1 MPTHQSQRISGSP
14 VAPRFPLD
22 AVKFAMSRVP
32 ACVTNGRP
40 HRGRHRFVRPRGQD
54 GFQVPRRWQ
63 GSLLLHFILLVY
75 IFFPLFCF
83 PLLHFVVSFPSFASF
98 FFSPTKA
105 DTVLRVSS
113 LPSPREDG
121 TPRTLRRL
129 PNRSSHVCKVS
140 QLLPFYAPLL
150 FSFL

>member
-1 MPTHQSQRISGSP
+1 
-14 VAPRFPLD
+14 
-22 AVKFAMSRVP
+22 MSRVP

-40 HRGRHRFVRPRGQD
+40 HRGRHRFVRPCGQD

-63 GSLLLHFILLVY
+63 GSLLLHFFVSYCLY

-83 PLLHFVVSFPSFASF
+83 LLLHFVVSFPSSASF
-98 FFSPTKA
+98 FSPPTKA
-105 DTVLRVSS
+105 DTVLRRSS

-121 TPRTLRRL
+121 TPRTLRCL

-150 FSFL
+150 FSLLVMLGLDQRMFCI